1 MSKKNKGNII
11 KDEFEDLGFSSN
23 INGRARRLINAD
35 GSFNILRSSGRW
47 KQQHTYQWLVLM
59 SWKKFFM
66 VVALFY
72 LAINFLFAI
81 AYWMIGVEQL
91 SYSDLH
97 FHPFWIGFF
106 FSAQT
111 LTTVGYGGIS
121 PIGFVANA
129 LAALG
134 ALIGLL
140 SFALATGL
148 LFARF
153 SRANVNLMYSKVA
166 LVSPY
171 KEQQQALMFR
181 ISNQRRNLL
190 ADLQA
195 LMIMTWIEADSN
207 GRRHR
212 QYRSLELE
220 RKFLPMMP
228 LNWTIVHP
236 IVENSPFYSW
246 DKNSCEKRDLEFLV
260 VIQAYDDSFANTV
273 RSYHSYRWEELVW
286 DAKFSPMF
294 YTDEDGNT
302 ILEMEKLGNFERIS
316 TKKEFS

>member
-1 MSKKNKGNII
+1 MPTPLASPCPKGPVVVSIP
-11 KDEFEDLGFSSN
+11 SS
-23 INGRARRLINAD
+23 
-35 GSFNILRSSGRW
+35 SPYSGW
-47 KQQHTYQWLVLM
+47 PQVLEC
-59 SWKKFFM
+59 SWRKFFI
-66 VVALFY
+66 VVTLFY
-72 LAINFLFAI
+72 LAINLLFAL
-81 AYWMIGVEQL
+81 AYWLIGVEQL
-91 SYSDLH
+91 SYSNLN

-121 PIGFVANA
+121 PIGFAANV
-129 LAALG
+129 LATVG

-153 SRANVNLMYSKVA
+153 SRANINLLYSKVA
-166 LVSPY
+166 LIAPY
-171 KEQQQALMFR
+171 KQTQQALMFR
-181 ISNQRRNLL
+181 IVNQRRNLL

-195 LMIMTWIEADSN
+195 LMIMTWIETDAN

-220 RKFLPMMP
+220 REFLPMMP

-236 IVENSPFYSW
+236 IVESSPFYGW
-246 DKNSCEKRDLEFLV
+246 DKYSCEKRDIEFLII
-260 VIQAYDDSFANTV
+260 IQAYDDSFANTV

-302 ILEMEKLGNFERIS
+302 VLEIEKLGSFERV
-316 TKKEFS
+316 